1 MTEIDICVIN
11 VRNTNRIQVK
21 RQQNV
26 QKKSLKG
33 ILLILIYNEKFVG
46 DIAYTHIIKNAWC
59 YLPSVLDLYSKNI
72 ISYAFIQ
79 RMVNDLVTKV
89 LKNVYY
95 SQFSNKNK
103 RLIFHN
109 DLDSQYTSNE
119 LKELCS

>member
-1 MTEIDICVIN
+1 
-11 VRNTNRIQVK
+11 
-21 RQQNV
+21 
-26 QKKSLKG
+26 
-33 ILLILIYNEKFVG
+33 
-46 DIAYTHIIKNAWC
+46 
-59 YLPSVLDLYSKNI
+59 
-72 ISYAFIQ
+72 
-79 RMVNDLVTKV
+79 MVNDLVTKV

>member
-1 MTEIDICVIN
+1 M
-11 VRNTNRIQVK
+11 
-21 RQQNV
+21 
-26 QKKSLKG
+26 
-33 ILLILIYNEKFVG
+33 YNEKFVG
-46 DIAYTHIIKNAWC
+46 DIAYIHIIKNAWC

-72 ISYAFIQ
+72 ISYAFSQ
-79 RMVNDLVTKV
+79 RMINDLVTKV